1 MASRPPR
8 YGAPITLEEAKQ
20 VMAAAEAEANRNE
33 WPMVIAI
40 TDNAGRL
47 VMLHRLDDAQNGS
60 IIIAQEK
67 ARTAVDF
74 KRPTKAL
81 QDAIAQGGMHLRLLR
96 APNALPMEGGIPI
109 IRNGEIIGEI
119 GVSGMSSDHRSP
131 RREWPRSSPERLVL
145 EGATACLTGCPR
157 AVERFEGKQLPQTK
171 LWNAIAFL
179 ASPPAYQGPLHTAAR
194 ESLDWNLHLQPVS
207 SARTARLTEQ
217 RHHYRTL

>member
-1 MASRPPR
+1 VASRPLR
-8 YGAPITLEEAKQ
+8 YGAPITLEEAKR

-96 APNALPMEGGIPI
+96 APNGGAAFRSSAME
-109 IRNGEIIGEI
+109 RSSAR
-119 GVSGMSSDHRSP
+119 SGSPACRPTRTHRSP
-131 RREWPRSSPERLVL
+131 RRE
-145 EGATACLTGCPR
+145 
-157 AVERFEGKQLPQTK
+157 
-171 LWNAIAFL
+171 
-179 ASPPAYQGPLHTAAR
+179 
-194 ESLDWNLHLQPVS
+194 
-207 SARTARLTEQ
+207 
-217 RHHYRTL
+217 